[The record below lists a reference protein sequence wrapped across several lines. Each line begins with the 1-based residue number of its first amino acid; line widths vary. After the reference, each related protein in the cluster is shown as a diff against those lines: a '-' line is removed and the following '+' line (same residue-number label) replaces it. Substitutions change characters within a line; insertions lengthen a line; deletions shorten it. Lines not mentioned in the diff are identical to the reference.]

1 MGYVLCL
8 CQESEGYKSVTLSSL
23 KRDRLNSPF
32 TLVEECLKYV
42 TPPRYHVIW
51 H

>member
-1 MGYVLCL
+1 MGYVLCF

-23 KRDRLNSPF
+23 KQDHPNSPF

-42 TPPRYHVIW
+42 IPSWHHVE
-51 H
+51 